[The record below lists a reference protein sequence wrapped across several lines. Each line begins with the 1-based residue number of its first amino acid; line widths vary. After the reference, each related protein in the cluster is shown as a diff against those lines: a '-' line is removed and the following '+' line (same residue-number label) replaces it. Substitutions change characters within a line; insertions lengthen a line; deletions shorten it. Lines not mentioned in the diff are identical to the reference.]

1 MLVQEKYQF
10 ILNLMAAT
18 HLKQTETGNENL
30 EKYVVLKQ
38 QLEEHLQL
46 IRLAGKKSVTISDN
60 ETDSLQIW

>member
-1 MLVQEKYQF
+1 
-10 ILNLMAAT
+10 MAAT

>member
-10 ILNLMAAT
+10 ILNSMAAT
-18 HLKQTETGNENL
+18 RLKQTETGNENL